1 MNISFTSKQMK
12 YIEDQISSGDY
23 QNNSELVRDAIRI
36 HMFYREKML
45 HELRDEI
52 QQVKMLHELRDE
64 IQQGLDSGT
73 SPLTTDDIVK
83 RVLKR

>member
-12 YIEDQISSGDY
+12 YIEDQVSSGDY
-23 QNNSELVRDAIRI
+23 QNNSELIRDAIRI

-45 HELRDEI
+45 
-52 QQVKMLHELRDE
+52 QELRDE

-83 RVLKR
+83 TVLKK

>member
-1 MNISFTSKQMK
+1 MK
-12 YIEDQISSGDY
+12 YIEDQVSSGDY

-45 HELRDEI
+45 QELRDEI
-52 QQVKMLHELRDE
+52 QH
-64 IQQGLDSGT
+64 GLDSGI

-83 RVLKR
+83 TVLKK

>member
-1 MNISFTSKQMK
+1 MPKLDIMNISFTSKQMK
-12 YIEDQISSGDY
+12 YIEDQVSSGDY

-45 HELRDEI
+45 
-52 QQVKMLHELRDE
+52 QELRDE
-64 IQQGLDSGT
+64 IQQGLGSGT

>member
-12 YIEDQISSGDY
+12 YIEDQVCSGDY

-45 HELRDEI
+45 
-52 QQVKMLHELRDE
+52 QELRDE
-64 IQQGLDSGT
+64 IQQGLVIGT

>member
-12 YIEDQISSGDY
+12 YIEDQVSSGDY

-45 HELRDEI
+45 QELRD
-52 QQVKMLHELRDE
+52 K
-64 IQQGLDSGT
+64 IQQGLDSGI

>member
-12 YIEDQISSGDY
+12 YIEDQVSSGDY

-45 HELRDEI
+45 
-52 QQVKMLHELRDE
+52 QELRDE
-64 IQQGLDSGT
+64 IQQGLDSGI
-73 SPLTTDDIVK
+73 SPLNTDDIVK

>member
-1 MNISFTSKQMK
+1 MTHLSKLDIMNISFTSKQMK
-12 YIEDQISSGDY
+12 YIEDQVSSGDY

-45 HELRDEI
+45 
-52 QQVKMLHELRDE
+52 QELRDE

-73 SPLTTDDIVK
+73 SPLTTDNIVK

>member
-12 YIEDQISSGDY
+12 YIEDQVSSGDY

-45 HELRDEI
+45 
-52 QQVKMLHELRDE
+52 QELRDE

-73 SPLTTDDIVK
+73 SPLTTEDIVK

>member
-12 YIEDQISSGDY
+12 YIEDQVCSGDY

-45 HELRDEI
+45 
-52 QQVKMLHELRDE
+52 QELRDE

-73 SPLTTDDIVK
+73 SPLATDDIAK

>member
-12 YIEDQISSGDY
+12 YIEEQVSSGDY

-45 HELRDEI
+45 
-52 QQVKMLHELRDE
+52 QELRDE
-64 IQQGLDSGT
+64 IQQGLDSGI
-73 SPLTTDDIVK
+73 SPLSTEDIVK
-83 RVLKR
+83 NVLHK

>member
-12 YIEDQISSGDY
+12 YIEDQVSSGDY

-45 HELRDEI
+45 
-52 QQVKMLHELRDE
+52 QELRDE
-64 IQQGLDSGT
+64 IQQGLGSGT

>member
-1 MNISFTSKQMK
+1 MDIMNISFTSKQMK
-12 YIEDQISSGDY
+12 YIEDQVSSGDY

-45 HELRDEI
+45 QELRDEI
-52 QQVKMLHELRDE
+52 H
-64 IQQGLDSGT
+64 QGLESGI
-73 SPLTTDDIVK
+73 SPLTTNDIVK

>member
-12 YIEDQISSGDY
+12 YIEDQVSSGDY

-45 HELRDEI
+45 QELRY
-52 QQVKMLHELRDE
+52 E
-64 IQQGLDSGT
+64 IQQGLDSGI
-73 SPLTTDDIVK
+73 SPLNTDDIVK

>member
-12 YIEDQISSGDY
+12 YIEDQVSSGDY
-23 QNNSELVRDAIRI
+23 QNNSELVRDAISI

-45 HELRDEI
+45 QELC
-52 QQVKMLHELRDE
+52 DE

-73 SPLTTDDIVK
+73 SQLTTEDIVK

>member
-12 YIEDQISSGDY
+12 YIEDQVSSGDY

-36 HMFYREKML
+36 HVFYREKML
-45 HELRDEI
+45 QELSDEI
-52 QQVKMLHELRDE
+52 K
-64 IQQGLDSGT
+64 QGLVSST

-83 RVLKR
+83 TVLKK

>member
-1 MNISFTSKQMK
+1 MK
-12 YIEDQISSGDY
+12 YIEDQVSSGDY

-45 HELRDEI
+45 
-52 QQVKMLHELRDE
+52 QELRDE

-73 SPLTTDDIVK
+73 SPITTDDIVK

>member
-1 MNISFTSKQMK
+1 MDIMNISFTSKQMK
-12 YIEDQISSGDY
+12 YIEDQVSSGDY

-45 HELRDEI
+45 QELRD
-52 QQVKMLHELRDE
+52 K
-64 IQQGLDSGT
+64 IQQGLDSGI